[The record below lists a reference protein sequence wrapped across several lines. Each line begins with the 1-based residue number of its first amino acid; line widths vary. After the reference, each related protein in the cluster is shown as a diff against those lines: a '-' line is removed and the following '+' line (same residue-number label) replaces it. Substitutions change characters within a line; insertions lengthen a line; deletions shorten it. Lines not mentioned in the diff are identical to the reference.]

1 MKRMLQK
8 FLPKKNHFVGI
19 DIGTSDIKLAE
30 IKIIDGFPEVV
41 ALRNQPCPPG
51 VWTDIIDEESL
62 VQALRE
68 IACLDL
74 KEAITCIGGEK
85 VVSRIVR
92 LPRMNDKEMESAA
105 VFEIQKFMPTLVDQ
119 LIIRHV
125 ILNGADSGPSR
136 PAFVLRK
143 KKEPEVNGSQ
153 GEGQDVLLL
162 AVPAATVYQY
172 YSIFSRAG
180 MVVTAA
186 DLQAFA
192 LWRVFGRTL
201 QGTVAIADIGAKTS
215 QLVLVKE
222 GMIKFVR
229 LLPTGVDILTDLI
242 MNALGVSV
250 TEAQNILRDSDLS
263 AIEGRD
269 EPEYLQEGDDLLI
282 GSFQQMQVEAAAA
295 LDKEPV
301 NRESAGLISVLHEG
315 LAEIIKELRRSLSY
329 YSNQES
335 IQIEKLILS
344 GGICKLKGLTGHLEE
359 ALGLPVEVGV
369 PEIEFS
375 QDTTYSPEFAVS
387 IGLALREVT
396 G

>member
-1 MKRMLQK
+1 MKRMLQR

-19 DIGTSDIKLAE
+19 DIGTCDIKLAE

-41 ALRNQPCPPG
+41 ALRNQPTPPG

-62 VQALRE
+62 VLALKE

-105 VFEIQKFMPTLVDQ
+105 VFEIQKFMPTMVDQ

-125 ILNGADSGPSR
+125 ILNGADGGPAR

-143 KKEPEVNGSQ
+143 RKEPEVTGDR

-242 MNALGVSV
+242 INTLGVSV
-250 TEAQNILRDSDLS
+250 TEAQNILSDSDLS

-301 NRESAGLISVLHEG
+301 NPESAGLISVLHEG

-359 ALGLPVEVGV
+359 VLGLPVEVGV